1 MKSDYYS
8 MKSDYTM
15 EDTIMKQSIRLR
27 QDTDRFNSLYK
38 EMDDI
43 YHDIA
48 FSLGLSDSAFVIL
61 YFISILG
68 DGCLQKD
75 ICEVAY
81 ISKQTINSS
90 IKRLQQQEI
99 IHLSAGKRRDM
110 HIHLTPLGQ
119 KLVSEKILP
128 VLAMENRV
136 FETFTPQESQLLI
149 SLTEKYIKNL
159 AIEANVL
166 LQKKEG

>member
-27 QDTDRFNSLYK
+27 QDTERFNSLYK

-81 ISKQTINSS
+81 ISKQTITAAGDYPSVCRKTKRYAYSPDSTRAEIS
-90 IKRLQQQEI
+90 I
-99 IHLSAGKRRDM
+99 
-110 HIHLTPLGQ
+110 
-119 KLVSEKILP
+119 
-128 VLAMENRV
+128 
-136 FETFTPQESQLLI
+136 
-149 SLTEKYIKNL
+149 
-159 AIEANVL
+159 
-166 LQKKEG
+166 